1 MKDITPTLSD
11 KYKILNIV
19 RYIEVNIPTEY
30 DIEHLKNPIFKR
42 LFSKYNLDKVK
53 EFLKEKNKEFDFYR
67 VFCFDDVV
75 EFYFSD
81 LAELILELH
90 YFITSNLKI
99 KVDTVYED
107 VYYWCLDNYNKIF
120 GDLWWET
127 T

>member
-1 MKDITPTLSD
+1 MFDMKDITPTLSD

-19 RYIEVNIPTEY
+19 RHIEVNIPTEY
-30 DIEHLKNPIFKR
+30 DVEHLKNPIFKR
-42 LFSKYNLDKVK
+42 LFSKYNSDKVK

-75 EFYFSD
+75 VFYFSD
-81 LAELILELH
+81 LAEQILELH
-90 YFITSNLKI
+90 YLITSNLKI

-120 GDLWWET
+120 GDL
-127 T
+127 

>member
-30 DIEHLKNPIFKR
+30 DVEHLKNNIFIR
-42 LFSKYNLDKVK
+42 MFSKYNSNKVR

-67 VFCFDDVV
+67 VFCFDDIVV
-75 EFYFSD
+75 FYLSD
-81 LAELILELH
+81 SAERILELH
-90 YFITSNLKI
+90 YLITSNLKI

-107 VYYWCLDNYNKIF
+107 AYHWCLDNYNKIF
-120 GDLWWET
+120 GDLG
-127 T
+127 